1 MKKKFIVF
9 IAGLV
14 MLTAILIVIIVNE
27 RNASLA
33 IIGGADGP
41 TTIFL
46 AGTLGNGV
54 LFAAILFGL
63 ILLALGIML
72 FKKIKRK

>member
-1 MKKKFIVF
+1 MKKK
-9 IAGLV
+9 L
-14 MLTAILIVIIVNE
+14 MVIIGILAMEIAIFSVLIINE
-27 RNASLA
+27 RNTSLA

-41 TTIFL
+41 TTVFL

-63 ILLALGIML
+63 IFLALGIIL
-72 FKKIKRK
+72 FKQIKRK